1 MKVLVT
7 GAAGFIGSHICQY
20 LLARGD
26 EVVGLDNLND
36 YYEVSLKEARLAAI
50 VAFANGSGPN
60 FFPDLNLS
68 NSTPGKFQFMKMDV
82 ANRKAIDDLFASEKF
97 DGVVHMAAQAGVR
110 HSLEAPFDYVDS
122 NVTGFLTILEG
133 CRHNQVSHLV
143 YASTSSVYG
152 ANTNMPFSVHNPA
165 DHQVAL
171 YGATKRANELM
182 AHSYSHLFNIPTTG
196 LRFFTVYGPWGRPDM
211 APILF
216 SKAIL
221 AEKPINVFNNGQHM
235 RDFTFVEDIVRGVV
249 AALDNPAEPDNDWD
263 ANNPASASSKAPW
276 RIHNIGN
283 GQPIE
288 LMRFIKA
295 LEDGLGKKAVMH
307 MKPLQP
313 GDVPDTS
320 ASVETLFEAT
330 GYKPETTVEEGIRR
344 FVDWYLAY
352 YGHSA

>member
-7 GAAGFIGSHICQY
+7 GAAGFIGSHISQY

-26 EVVGLDNLND
+26 TVVGIDNLND
-36 YYEVSLKEARLAAI
+36 YYEVSLKEARLAATET
-50 VAFANGSGPN
+50 FASGTGTS
-60 FFPDLNLS
+60 FFPEHAGI
-68 NSTPGKFQFMKMDV
+68 NSGVGQFTFKKMDV
-82 ANRKAIDDLFASEKF
+82 ADRTAMADLFATEKF

-110 HSLEAPFDYVDS
+110 HSLNAPFDYVDS
-122 NVTGFLTILEG
+122 NVNGFLTILEG
-133 CRHNQVSHLV
+133 CRHNGIGHLV

-196 LRFFTVYGPWGRPDM
+196 LRFFTVYGPWSRPDM
-211 APILF
+211 AMILF
-216 SKAIL
+216 TKAIL
-221 AEKPINVFNNGQHM
+221 AGEPISVFNNGNHM

-249 AALDNPAEPDNDWD
+249 ATLDNPAEPDENWD
-263 ANNPASASSKAPW
+263 SNNPSPASAKAPW
-276 RIHNIGN
+276 RVHNIGN
-283 GQPIE
+283 GQPVT
-288 LMRFIKA
+288 LMRYINV
-295 LEDGLGKKAVMH
+295 LEDCLGKKAIME

-320 ASVETLFEAT
+320 ASVETLVEAT
-330 GYKPETTVEEGIRR
+330 GYKPATSVEEGIRR
-344 FVDWYLAY
+344 FVEWYKGY
-352 YGHSA
+352 YT

>member
-1 MKVLVT
+1 MKLLVT
-7 GAAGFIGSHICQY
+7 GAAGFIGSHICQF

-26 EVVGLDNLND
+26 EVVGIDNLND
-36 YYEVSLKEARLAAI
+36 YYDVSLKHARLDQIALLT
-50 VAFANGSGPN
+50 SGKSAGW
-60 FFPDLNLS
+60 FPRADGT
-68 NSTPGKFQFMKMDV
+68 NSKTGPFRFRKMDV
-82 ANRKAIDDLFASEKF
+82 SDRKAVEALFAAEQF
-97 DGVVHMAAQAGVR
+97 DGVIHMAAQAGVR
-110 HSLEAPFDYVDS
+110 HSLDAPFDYVDS
-122 NVTGFLTILEG
+122 NVTGFLTMLEG
-133 CRHNQVSHLV
+133 CRHTGVRHLV

-211 APILF
+211 ALF
-216 SKAIL
+216 LFTKAIL
-221 AEKPINVFNNGQHM
+221 AGEPIKVFNNGHHI

-249 AALDNPAEPDNDWD
+249 AAFDTPASPDPAWD
-263 ANNPASASSKAPW
+263 GNAPKSASSNAPW

-283 GQPIE
+283 GQPVE
-288 LMRFIKA
+288 LMRYIEV
-295 LEDGLGKKAVMH
+295 LENCLGKKAIME
-307 MKPLQP
+307 MKPMQP

-320 ASVETLFEAT
+320 ASVETLVEAT
-330 GYKPETTVEEGIRR
+330 GYKPETTIEMGIKR

-352 YGHSA
+352 NT